1 MSATANAIKK
11 HAREWLR
18 HADEDLRLARHAFK
32 LKSAVPYKLIAYHAQ
47 QCAEKSLKAY
57 LVYKKIDFPYTH
69 NISLLL
75 EILPPSADWS
85 NDLKNAGILSPYAVT
100 ARYPGKGKVTKKEA
114 VRAVSIADTVR
125 KTVIKALIQ
134 EGLKITPRAKAL

>member
-1 MSATANAIKK
+1 MSANASAIKK

-47 QCAEKSLKAY
+47 QCAEKCLKAY

-75 EILPPSADWS
+75 EILPPSAGWS
-85 NDLKNAGILSPYAVT
+85 KDIWNAGILSPYAVT
-100 ARYPGKGKVTKKEA
+100 APYPASSPWSHSARFSRWCPQWT
-114 VRAVSIADTVR
+114 SLR
-125 KTVIKALIQ
+125 KRWIHAL
-134 EGLKITPRAKAL
+134 KR